1 MTAARELTFV
11 SLGHADAERLAQ
23 LHQHAFPAGE
33 AWTKDAFEEL
43 LALDTVSACALAG
56 KQGLVS
62 ILLVQR
68 GADQAEILTLATDP
82 AARRKGYAKTLLDL
96 AGQDL
101 QSNGAK
107 TWLLDVAADNAGAIA
122 FYEKLGFSQDGK
134 RPRYYKR
141 LEGDRVD
148 AILMSM
154 PMGGQ
159 TIR

>member
-1 MTAARELTFV
+1 MTAARGLTLR
-11 SLGHADAERLAQ
+11 SLGLADAERLAQ
-23 LHQHAFPAGE
+23 LHLRAFPSGE

-43 LALDTVSACALAG
+43 LALDTVSAFALAG
-56 KQGLVS
+56 KEGLVS
-62 ILLVQR
+62 ILLVQ
-68 GADQAEILTLATDP
+68 GAADQAEILTLATDP
-82 AARRKGYAKTLLDL
+82 AARRVGYAKTLLDL

-101 QSNGAK
+101 LSKGAK
-107 TWLLDVAADNAGAIA
+107 TWLLDVAADNEGAIA